1 METANHVWPVIT
13 ILMVVGSVRKVVH
26 HVLLM
31 DVRNVMLSYIWLMV
45 NVTFHVPQD
54 IILLLHQIALPA
66 LQIVNHVTVYNVSYA
81 LLPIIYMREVVI
93 KVAQLELTPILFYAL
108 IVK

>member
-1 METANHVWPVIT
+1 
-13 ILMVVGSVRKVVH
+13 
-26 HVLLM
+26 
-31 DVRNVMLSYIWLMV
+31 MLTYIWLMV

-66 LQIVNHVTVYNVSYA
+66 HQIVNHVTVYNVSYV

-93 KVAQLELTPILFYAL
+93 QVAQLELTPILLYAL